1 MIFVFLK
8 YLMIFLLILLGMI
21 LFIPV
26 YYSLEGIKKEQYF
39 ISFRISWLWKMI
51 AFIISKEENKK
62 TASYI
67 GIFGFR
73 ILIRDSGRKKERAET
88 EDKRKKEKAK
98 KKKKKN
104 YTRYFSLFQRS
115 LPKKIL
121 QFVRRVLRHVL
132 PRKYRI
138 HLIYGCEDPADTGI
152 LAGFL
157 AMVLPGIPHRDM
169 ILIQPVFDEEIF
181 EGEISIQGRIVL
193 AVIAYYAL
201 QFYFARGIRSAIRII
216 REK

>member
-1 MIFVFLK
+1 
-8 YLMIFLLILLGMI
+8 MIFLLILLGMI

-39 ISFRISWLWKMI
+39 ISFRISWLWKII

-73 ILIRDSGRKKERAET
+73 ISIPDSGRKKERAET

-104 YTRYFSLFQRS
+104 YTRYFSLFHRS
-115 LPKKIL
+115 LLKKVL
-121 QFVRRVLRHVL
+121 LFVRRVLRHIL
-132 PRKYRI
+132 PGKYRCQ
-138 HLIYGCEDPADTGI
+138 LIFGCEDPADTGL
-152 LAGFL
+152 LAGLF
-157 AMVLPGIPHRDM
+157 AMVLPYVPHRDM
-169 ILIQPVFDEEIF
+169 IMLHPVFDEEVF
-181 EGEISIQGRIVL
+181 QGEISIQGRIVL
-193 AVIAYYAL
+193 AVIANYAL